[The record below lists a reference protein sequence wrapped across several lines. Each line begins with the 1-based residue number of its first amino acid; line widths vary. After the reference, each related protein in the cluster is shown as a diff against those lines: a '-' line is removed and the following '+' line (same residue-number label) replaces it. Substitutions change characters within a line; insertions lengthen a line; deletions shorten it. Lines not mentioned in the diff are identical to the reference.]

1 MAIPEDIG
9 SSATLEIEVS
19 ARAHDWVIEAQDD
32 AGARRIHLS
41 QAHVVVGSSERQADI
56 VLKDPTVSSRHC
68 VLRVLGSGISIE
80 DLDSKNGTFVGSARV
95 KEAWGVAGTVIALG
109 RSTLVLAP
117 MPRPE
122 GREEP
127 GPPLRGIAG
136 VSLVMRR
143 LADQVRRLAR
153 YSEPVLVCGESG
165 TGKELIAR
173 ALHREGPRADKPFV
187 VINVASLPRELVE
200 SELFGHERGAFTG
213 AVSKRLG
220 AFREADGGTLFLDEI
235 GELPLEAQPK
245 LLRALDGY
253 EVRGVGVAGSG
264 SKADV
269 RVVAATHVTLEREVT
284 EHRFRL
290 DLFHRLEAF
299 VVHVPPLRARGGD
312 VGAIARNIL
321 SGLTGNFGRRELTP
335 DAIARLAVH
344 DWPGNVRELRNVL
357 LRACDESREI
367 IDADDIDRVLGA
379 LRLRSATVKPPTAE
393 EAEAMLVRRGG
404 NVSAAARSLGVPRS
418 TLRKL
423 LESGRTK
430 S

>member
-1 MAIPEDIG
+1 MAIPEDLG

-32 AGARRIHLS
+32 SGARRIQLS
-41 QAHVVVGSSERQADI
+41 QATVVVGSSERQADI

-68 VLRVLGSGISIE
+68 VLRVLGSGIAIE
-80 DLDSKNGTFVGSARV
+80 DLESKNGTFVGNARV
-95 KEAWGVAGTVIALG
+95 KEAWGSAGTVIALG
-109 RSTLVLAP
+109 RSTLVLSP
-117 MPRPE
+117 TPRIE

-136 VSLVMRR
+136 VSLVMRK

-253 EVRGVGVAGSG
+253 EVRAVGVAGSG
-264 SKADV
+264 ARADV

-299 VVHVPPLRARGGD
+299 VINVPPLRARGGD
-312 VGAIARNIL
+312 VGAIARNL
-321 SGLTGNFGRRELTP
+321 LAGLTGNFGRRDLTP
-335 DAIARLAVH
+335 DAVARLAVH

-357 LRACDESREI
+357 LRACDESEEV
-367 IDADDIDRVLGA
+367 IDSEHIDRVLGERRA
-379 LRLRSATVKPPTAE
+379 RNVVKAPTVE
-393 EAEAMLVRRGG
+393 EAEEMLVRRGG
-404 NVSAAARSLGVPRS
+404 NVSAAARACGLPRS
-418 TLRKL
+418 TFRKL

-430 S
+430 R